1 MFPNGDWILSEVGR
15 HHQFQAA
22 YCVQN
27 QQGHLVPAPMPPVN
41 LSAVTSEEEVYQHCT
56 VYQYTPTYHSRGDT
70 EAYGAGVVGHQH
82 QQHQGRG
89 VPSGHGNYHQI
100 SLPSHVTDHFYSDP
114 DRKQNFLSE
123 DEATFFP
130 SPPSYASLA
139 HTHPRATVL
148 DNKEGGI
155 SPVQMHGRDFVG
167 FTTQGA
173 TGEYGTHHE
182 PSAGSGS
189 FMSASYHDSFRQSPT
204 QEDAHGAPSFSTQ
217 GFNPEVQHH
226 QILPSD
232 SFPMSFSPVMMSQ
245 IGDGS
250 LDDLFHQSNS
260 GGKDTS
266 AIDHGHNEVHEILGD
281 PTPTANPD
289 GIS

>member
-56 VYQYTPTYHSRGDT
+56 VYQYTPTGVTQKRMARVSSATSISSIKAEESRRDMAT
-70 EAYGAGVVGHQH
+70 TTKY
-82 QQHQGRG
+82 RF
-89 VPSGHGNYHQI
+89 
-100 SLPSHVTDHFYSDP
+100 LVT
-114 DRKQNFLSE
+114 
-123 DEATFFP
+123 
-130 SPPSYASLA
+130 PPSYASLA

-217 GFNPEVQHH
+217 GFNTEVQHH

-281 PTPTANPD
+281 PMPTANPD